1 MSRAVRGCFILLITL
16 FAFSVIACG
25 VTVVATNQKTQ
36 RHPEIYCDFGQGDW
50 FYCDRKGRVA

>member
-16 FAFSVIACG
+16 FAFSVLACG
-25 VTVVATNQKTQ
+25 ITVVSHPKPK
-36 RHPEIYCDFGQGDW
+36 RHPEIYCDFGEGDW